1 MPSYVTRPNKSMSA
15 DRSCSRESCSSS
27 SPQTDSCQSMS
38 QLLGPSKKPSRVI
51 RFHMTSC
58 LTFGSPQSGRPK
70 CRSFKYLSMML
81 LLQDPR
87 RYCWAADL
95 FLHFWEEAGAPLLP
109 AVADRSHANLYVRL
123 CGRSALP
130 SQYEISGAVHRRI
143 LNWTPKRVD

>member
-51 RFHMTSC
+51 RFNMTSS
-58 LTFGSPQSGRPK
+58 LTFGSPQSGRHR

-87 RYCWAADL
+87 
-95 FLHFWEEAGAPLLP
+95 APLGGRFVPPFLGGGGRTSVTSVGGP
-109 AVADRSHANLYVRL
+109 LSRQLVCAALRSQRSPPPVLNQRGSAQGDCNLVAQD
-123 CGRSALP
+123 G
-130 SQYEISGAVHRRI
+130 
-143 LNWTPKRVD
+143 